1 MQVNRRWYWLGAAL
15 VVAGAALAA
24 GVLRYSRHIILPK
37 IGAAGQRKLLDA
49 RVLCVGA
56 GGLGSPAAMYLAM
69 GMMGRPGT
77 SQAGGDPAHQPGSPP
92 MHGEMA
98 LSGSPPPSDPL
109 AILKLRLAKGDITL
123 EEYERLGAVLADP
136 GAASKQE
143 TA

>member
-15 VVAGAALAA
+15 VVAGVALTA
-24 GVLRYSRHIILPK
+24 GVPLGTLLTI
-37 IGAAGQRKLLDA
+37 AA
-49 RVLCVGA
+49 VLAC
-56 GGLGSPAAMYLAM
+56 PAAMYFGM
-69 GMMGRPGT
+69 GMMGRPGA
-77 SQAGGDPAHQPGSPP
+77 SQAGGDPAHQPGSAP